1 MVFLHTWTKQNK
13 SFKNRKSGG
22 ESLNN
27 TLVKKLKEA
36 VIAIL
41 PITAIVIILNFT
53 VASMP
58 WGTLA
63 LFLVSAVLLIIGM
76 GLFTLGAD
84 VSMMLMGD
92 LIGAELSKS
101 RKLWLFIVVC
111 FVLGFA
117 VTVAEP
123 DLSVLAGQV
132 PLIPDS
138 TMIFTVA
145 LGVGI
150 FLVLAALRV
159 IFGWNL
165 KITLLVLYA
174 AVFIMALFVSDGFLG
189 VAFDSG
195 GVTTGPITVPF
206 IMALGIGISA
216 VRGGASSRDDS
227 FGYIA
232 LCSVGPII
240 AVMAL
245 GLFYGSPSGSQSLP
259 ELAEING
266 AGELFRALFLS
277 LPKYFSHVALALMP
291 ILVFFLIFQAIF
303 LKLPKRSLAK
313 IFVGAGYT
321 YIGLVIFLNAVNV
334 GFMPVGYH
342 IGQSIAGL
350 SYNWILIPI
359 GALIGFFVVMAEPAV
374 HVLTEQVES
383 VSGGSISRNSML
395 MCMAIGVAVSLALSM
410 IKSLNG
416 LSLWWFIAPG
426 YALAIILSF
435 FTSDVFTAI
444 AFDSGGVASGPM
456 TATFLLPLSMG
467 TVLRTGGDMMTDAF
481 GIVAMVAMTPLITI
495 QIMGLIYKIKLKRG
509 ANVSQEPSDEE
520 DIVEFETESE
530 NEAEAEAWDDVEAR
544 HEAET
549 ENKA

>member
-1 MVFLHTWTKQNK
+1 M
-13 SFKNRKSGG
+13 
-22 ESLNN
+22 NN
-27 TLVKKLKEA
+27 ALIKKLKEA
-36 VIAIL
+36 VAAIL
-41 PITAIVIILNFT
+41 PITVIVVILNFT
-53 VASMP
+53 AAPAS
-58 WGTLA
+58 WGTLGLFIISA
-63 LFLVSAVLLIIGM
+63 LLLIVGM

-92 LIGAELSKS
+92 LIGAGLSKS

-132 PLIPDS
+132 PAIPDN
-138 TMIFTVA
+138 TIIFTVA

-159 IFGWNL
+159 IFGRKL
-165 KITLLVLYA
+165 KITLLILYA
-174 AVFIMALFVSDGFLG
+174 AVFVMALFVSDGFLG

-240 AVMAL
+240 AVMAM
-245 GLFYGSPSGSQSLP
+245 GLVFGSPAGTQSLP
-259 ELAEING
+259 EAPVIND
-266 AGELFRALFLS
+266 AGDLFRALFGS
-277 LPKYFSHVALALMP
+277 LPEYFSHVALALIP

-313 IFVGAGYT
+313 ILVGAGYT
-321 YIGLVIFLNAVNV
+321 YIGLVIFLDAVNV
-334 GFMPVGYH
+334 GFMPMGCH
-342 IGQSIAGL
+342 IGESIAGL
-350 SYNWILIPI
+350 SYNWILVPL
-359 GALIGFFVVMAEPAV
+359 GALMGFFVVMAEPAV

-383 VSGGSISRNSML
+383 VSGGSISRRSML
-395 MCMAIGVAVSLALSM
+395 MCMAIGVAGSLALSM

-416 LSLWWFIAPG
+416 LSLWWFVAPG

-435 FTSDVFTAI
+435 FTPDVFTAI

-467 TVLRTGGDMMTDAF
+467 AVSATGGDMMTDAF

-495 QIMGLIYKIKLKRG
+495 QIMGLIYKIKLRR
-509 ANVSQEPSDEE
+509 AASVSQADADGD
-520 DIVEFETESE
+520 DIVEFSDEE
-530 NEAEAEAWDDVEAR
+530 
-544 HEAET
+544 
-549 ENKA
+549 